1 MAKELA
7 KRWNAPTPKFWK
19 RVQRVA
25 IIAGAVAGVILT
37 APVSLPAVVVT
48 AAGYV
53 VAVGTAV
60 ATTAQLT
67 KEPPKTE
74 ENVNDSSSNN

>member
-1 MAKELA
+1 MTKELV
-7 KRWNAPTPKFWK
+7 KRWKAPTPKFWK
-19 RVQRVA
+19 KVQRVA
-25 IIAGAVAGVILT
+25 IVAGTIAGIILT

-53 VAVGTAV
+53 VAIGTTV

-67 KEPPKTE
+67 KEPTKIE
-74 ENVNDSSSNN
+74 ENVDDKRID